1 MGVYCIY
8 KRSINNETFE
18 KFNQK
23 LNEIDWNE
31 VKSCEHS
38 SESYEIFITKFLS
51 IYDDFFPK
59 KKIKVKSKDITAG
72 IKKNHL
78 NVSNGFM
85 KSFLNV
91 EVKEIKTNIKT
102 ISDCLKQ

>member
-72 IKKNHL
+72 IKK
-78 NVSNGFM
+78 
-85 KSFLNV
+85 
-91 EVKEIKTNIKT
+91 II
-102 ISDCLKQ
+102 

>member
-1 MGVYCIY
+1 MYCIY
-8 KRSINNETFE
+8 KRSINNETVE

-38 SESYEIFITKFLS
+38 SESYEILIAKFIS

-59 KKIKVKSKDITAG
+59 KKIKVKSKDIQSPWITAG
-72 IKKNHL
+72 IKKSSKRKQRL
-78 NVSNGFM
+78 YE
-85 KSFLNV
+85 KFLKCRSERNKD
-91 EVKEIKTNIKT
+91 ECKNYK
-102 ISDCLKQ
+102 